1 VLPRVDQEVEIKC
14 ATLTTP
20 ITESAV
26 YRGSKRTCFF
36 ITQMPLNTGNAARRR
51 PVLGVS
57 WSNQLRSVTMKKRIA
72 LVLGSGGA
80 RGYAHI
86 GVIEE
91 LERRGYD
98 IACIAGCSMGAV
110 VGGIYAAGKLR
121 QYREWI
127 ESLDYLDV
135 LRLVDVSFRLGAIRG
150 EKVFGQIR
158 EIVGEINI
166 EDLRIPYTAVATDLT
181 NQQEIWFQEG
191 CLHQAMRASAAIPS
205 LFTPVI
211 QGDRVLVDGG
221 LLNPLPIV
229 PVVSS
234 HCDLIVAVNLN
245 STTQGHYQLPVI
257 ERPPAVKRRFDHMIS
272 SLGSRLPFR
281 RKLDANGGDV
291 LRLPQNSL
299 KASAAPIENPWLTSE
314 PADPQGQ
321 QSAASP
327 QGERA
332 PKSATGSIIVDN
344 VGPASL
350 LDLIN
355 QSFEVMQTSL
365 AQYKIAGYPPDIL
378 INVPKRVCRF
388 FEFYKAPE
396 LIALGR
402 EIASDTLDR
411 YEADHRSGN

>member
-1 VLPRVDQEVEIKC
+1 MTKRV
-14 ATLTTP
+14 
-20 ITESAV
+20 
-26 YRGSKRTCFF
+26 
-36 ITQMPLNTGNAARRR
+36 
-51 PVLGVS
+51 
-57 WSNQLRSVTMKKRIA
+57 A

-91 LERRGYD
+91 LEARGYD

-110 VGGIYAAGKLR
+110 VGGIYAAGKLKE
-121 QYREWI
+121 YRDWTQ
-127 ESLDYLDV
+127 SLDYLDV
-135 LRLVDVSFRLGAIRG
+135 LRLLDVSFRLGAIRG
-150 EKVFGQIR
+150 EKVFGRIR

-166 EDLRIPYTAVATDLT
+166 EELNIPFTAVATDLT

-211 QGDRVLVDGG
+211 QGKRMLVDGG

-234 HCDLIVAVNLN
+234 HCDLIIAVNLN
-245 STTQGHYQLPVI
+245 STNQQHYQLPVI
-257 ERPPAVKRRFDHMIS
+257 DRPPALKGRFDLLMA
-272 SLGSRLPFR
+272 SLGSRLPSFR
-281 RKLDANGGDV
+281 RKNGEDDE
-291 LRLPQNSL
+291 LLLLEDQ
-299 KASAAPIENPWLTSE
+299 AIESHTVQHNPWLE
-314 PADPQGQ
+314 HAHADSQ
-321 QSAASP
+321 QSPAAPEPESS
-327 QGERA
+327 GA
-332 PKSATGSIIVDN
+332 PKSASGSRVADMS
-344 VGPASL
+344 GPASL
-350 LDLIN
+350 LELIN

-396 LIALGR
+396 LIMLGR
-402 EIASDTLDR
+402 QIARDTLDK
-411 YEADHRSGN
+411 YEREQ

>member
-1 VLPRVDQEVEIKC
+1 M
-14 ATLTTP
+14 A
-20 ITESAV
+20 
-26 YRGSKRTCFF
+26 G
-36 ITQMPLNTGNAARRR
+36 
-51 PVLGVS
+51 
-57 WSNQLRSVTMKKRIA
+57 KRIA

-91 LERRGYD
+91 LERRGYE
-98 IACIAGCSMGAV
+98 ISCIAGCSMGAV
-110 VGGIYAAGKLR
+110 VGGIYAAGKLSE
-121 QYREWI
+121 YRNWI

-150 EKVFGQIR
+150 EKVFGKIR
-158 EIVGEINI
+158 EIVGEIDI
-166 EDLRIPYTAVATDLT
+166 EQLPIPYTAVATDLT

-191 CLHQAMRASAAIPS
+191 NLHQAMRASAAIPS

-211 QGDRVLVDGG
+211 QGSRTLVDGG

-245 STTQGHYQLPVI
+245 ATNHRQYPLPVI
-257 ERPPAVKRRFDHMIS
+257 ERPAAVKKRFDALIN
-272 SLGSRLPFR
+272 SLGSHLPFR
-281 RKLDANGGDV
+281 RRLEMGG
-291 LRLPQNSL
+291 LRDDSL
-299 KASAAPIENPWLTSE
+299 KSLSALSHLPLSAEES
-314 PADPQGQ
+314 ADPQSQ
-321 QSAASP
+321 QPAAAPQSA
-327 QGERA
+327 GA
-332 PKSATGSIIVDN
+332 PKSASGSVIVDT

-350 LDLIN
+350 LDLVN

-378 INVPKRVCRF
+378 INVPKRACRF

-402 EIASDTLDR
+402 LVARDTLDV
-411 YEADHRSGN
+411 YERNQG

>member
-1 VLPRVDQEVEIKC
+1 M
-14 ATLTTP
+14 
-20 ITESAV
+20 
-26 YRGSKRTCFF
+26 SKR
-36 ITQMPLNTGNAARRR
+36 
-51 PVLGVS
+51 V
-57 WSNQLRSVTMKKRIA
+57 A

-91 LERRGYD
+91 VERRGYE

-110 VGGIYAAGKLR
+110 IGGIYAAGKLDE
-121 QYREWI
+121 YKHWI

-150 EKVFGQIR
+150 DKVFGQIR
-158 EIVGEINI
+158 KIVGEMNI
-166 EDLRIPYTAVATDLT
+166 EQLRIPYTAVAADLT

-205 LFTPVI
+205 LFTPVM
-211 QGDRVLVDGG
+211 QGNRMLVDGG
-221 LLNPLPIV
+221 ILNPLPIV

-234 HCDLIVAVNLN
+234 HCDLIIAVNLN
-245 STTQGHYQLPVI
+245 ATNQNHYQLPVI
-257 ERPPAVKRRFDHMIS
+257 ERPAAFKMRFDAVIS

-281 RKLDANGGDV
+281 RKPAEQLI
-291 LRLPQNSL
+291 R
-299 KASAAPIENPWLTSE
+299 IEQEIVTEANPWLSE
-314 PADPQGQ
+314 PADPESQ
-321 QSAASP
+321 QSAAAP
-327 QGERA
+327 QSEGA
-332 PKSATGSIIVDN
+332 PKSATGSFIIDN

-365 AQYKIAGYPPDIL
+365 AQYKIAGYPPDVL

-402 EIASDTLDR
+402 EIARDTLDN
-411 YEADHRSGN
+411 YETQKR

>member
-1 VLPRVDQEVEIKC
+1 
-14 ATLTTP
+14 
-20 ITESAV
+20 
-26 YRGSKRTCFF
+26 
-36 ITQMPLNTGNAARRR
+36 
-51 PVLGVS
+51 
-57 WSNQLRSVTMKKRIA
+57 MKKRIA

-91 LERRGYD
+91 LESRGYD

-110 VGGIYAAGKLR
+110 VGGIYAAGKLD
-121 QYREWI
+121 QYRDWI
-127 ESLDYLDV
+127 QSLDYLDV

-158 EIVGEINI
+158 NIVGEINI

-181 NQQEIWFQEG
+181 HQQEIWFQEG

-205 LFTPVI
+205 LFTPVM
-211 QGDRVLVDGG
+211 QGNRMLVDGS

-234 HCDLIVAVNLN
+234 HCDLIIAVNLN
-245 STTQGHYQLPVI
+245 STQQSNYQLPVI
-257 ERPPAVKRRFDHMIS
+257 QRPAAFKGRFDNLMS
-272 SLGSRLPFR
+272 SLGSRMPFR
-281 RKLDANGGDV
+281 NRHAEQLLN
-291 LRLPQNSL
+291 LEQEML
-299 KASAAPIENPWLTSE
+299 APLAEPLSNPWLDSTQ
-314 PADPQGQ
+314 PARPATEEG
-321 QSAASP
+321 S
-327 QGERA
+327 
-332 PKSATGSIIVDN
+332 PKSATGSVIIDN

-388 FEFYKAPE
+388 FEFYKAAE
-396 LIALGR
+396 LIELGR
-402 EIASDTLDR
+402 VIAKDTLDR
-411 YEADHRSGN
+411 YEKDAGSSNR

>member
-1 VLPRVDQEVEIKC
+1 MGKRV
-14 ATLTTP
+14 
-20 ITESAV
+20 
-26 YRGSKRTCFF
+26 
-36 ITQMPLNTGNAARRR
+36 
-51 PVLGVS
+51 
-57 WSNQLRSVTMKKRIA
+57 A

-91 LERRGYD
+91 IERRGYD
-98 IACIAGCSMGAV
+98 IACVAGCSMGAV
-110 VGGIYAAGKLR
+110 IGGIYAAGKLKD
-121 QYREWI
+121 YRNWI

-150 EKVFGQIR
+150 DKVFGQIR
-158 EIVGEINI
+158 KIVGEINI
-166 EDLRIPYTAVATDLT
+166 EQLRIPYTAVAADLT

-205 LFTPVI
+205 LFTPVV
-211 QGDRVLVDGG
+211 QGNRMLVDGG
-221 LLNPLPIV
+221 ILNPLPIV

-234 HCDLIVAVNLN
+234 HCDLIIAVNLN
-245 STTQGHYQLPVI
+245 STNQKHYQLPVI
-257 ERPPAVKRRFDHMIS
+257 ERPAAFKMRFDALLS

-281 RKLDANGGDV
+281 RKPAEELM
-291 LRLPQNSL
+291 R
-299 KASAAPIENPWLTSE
+299 IEQEIVTPPNPWL
-314 PADPQGQ
+314 AD
-321 QSAASP
+321 AASP
-327 QGERA
+327 EAQQPAAAPEGEGA
-332 PKSATGSIIVDN
+332 PKSATGSFIIDN

-365 AQYKIAGYPPDIL
+365 AQYKIAGYPPDVL

-402 EIASDTLDR
+402 EIARDTLDN
-411 YEADHRSGN
+411 YEGEKR

>member
-1 VLPRVDQEVEIKC
+1 
-14 ATLTTP
+14 
-20 ITESAV
+20 
-26 YRGSKRTCFF
+26 
-36 ITQMPLNTGNAARRR
+36 
-51 PVLGVS
+51 
-57 WSNQLRSVTMKKRIA
+57 MKKRIA

-86 GVIEE
+86 GVIQE
-91 LERRGYD
+91 LERRGYE

-110 VGGIYAAGKLR
+110 VGGIYAAGKLDR
-121 QYREWI
+121 YSEWI

-158 EIVGEINI
+158 DIVGEINI

-205 LFTPVI
+205 LFTPVM
-211 QGDRVLVDGG
+211 QGGRMLVDGG

-245 STTQGHYQLPVI
+245 STHQQHYQLPII
-257 ERPPAVKRRFDHMIS
+257 ERPPAVKKRFDLLIN

-281 RKLDANGGDV
+281 RKLETTGVAS
-291 LRLPQNSL
+291 LTAETNSL
-299 KASAAPIENPWLTSE
+299 KSAAARVPDPWLGEVS
-314 PADPQGQ
+314 ADPQGQ
-321 QSAASP
+321 QPSAAP
-327 QGERA
+327 QAEGA
-332 PKSATGSIIVDN
+332 PKSASGSVIVDN

-388 FEFYKAPE
+388 FEFYKAQE

-402 EIASDTLDR
+402 EIARDTLDR
-411 YEADHRSGN
+411 YESQR

>member
-1 VLPRVDQEVEIKC
+1 
-14 ATLTTP
+14 
-20 ITESAV
+20 
-26 YRGSKRTCFF
+26 
-36 ITQMPLNTGNAARRR
+36 
-51 PVLGVS
+51 
-57 WSNQLRSVTMKKRIA
+57 MKKRVA

-91 LERRGYD
+91 IERRGYE
-98 IACIAGCSMGAV
+98 ISCIAGCSMGAV
-110 VGGIYAAGKLR
+110 VGGIYAAGKLGE
-121 QYREWI
+121 YRRWI

-158 EIVGEINI
+158 KIVGEINI

-205 LFTPVI
+205 LFTPVM
-211 QGDRVLVDGG
+211 QGNRMLVDGG

-234 HCDLIVAVNLN
+234 HCDLIIAVNLN
-245 STTQGHYQLPVI
+245 STNQKHYQLPVI
-257 ERPPAVKRRFDHMIS
+257 ERPAAFRMRFDALLN
-272 SLGSRLPFR
+272 SLGSHLPFR
-281 RKLDANGGDV
+281 RKQAEKL
-291 LRLPQNSL
+291 LRLEQEALQP
-299 KASAAPIENPWLTSE
+299 AAAILPNPWL
-314 PADPQGQ
+314 AD
-321 QSAASP
+321 AASP
-327 QGERA
+327 SAQQPAAAPQDEAA
-332 PKSATGSIIVDN
+332 PKSATGSVIIDN

-402 EIASDTLDR
+402 EIARDTLDN
-411 YEADHRSGN
+411 YESENR

>member
-1 VLPRVDQEVEIKC
+1 
-14 ATLTTP
+14 
-20 ITESAV
+20 
-26 YRGSKRTCFF
+26 
-36 ITQMPLNTGNAARRR
+36 
-51 PVLGVS
+51 
-57 WSNQLRSVTMKKRIA
+57 MKKRIA

-91 LERRGYD
+91 LESRGYN

-110 VGGIYAAGKLR
+110 VGGIYAAGKLDV
-121 QYREWI
+121 YRDWI
-127 ESLDYLDV
+127 QSLDYLDV

-158 EIVGEINI
+158 NIVGEINI

-181 NQQEIWFQEG
+181 HQQEIWFQEG

-205 LFTPVI
+205 LFTPVM
-211 QGDRVLVDGG
+211 QGNRMLVDGS

-234 HCDLIVAVNLN
+234 HCDLIIAVNLN
-245 STTQGHYQLPVI
+245 STHQNGYQLPVI
-257 ERPPAVKRRFDHMIS
+257 QRAPAFKSRFDNLMN
-272 SLGSRLPFR
+272 SLGSHIPFR
-281 RKLDANGGDV
+281 NKHANDLLELEQALLTPALDTAPNPWIESSRPDSQQ
-291 LRLPQNSL
+291 P
-299 KASAAPIENPWLTSE
+299 AAAPTQE
-314 PADPQGQ
+314 G
-321 QSAASP
+321 
-327 QGERA
+327 A
-332 PKSATGSIIVDN
+332 PKSASGSFIIDN

-411 YEADHRSGN
+411 YESETP

>member
-1 VLPRVDQEVEIKC
+1 
-14 ATLTTP
+14 
-20 ITESAV
+20 
-26 YRGSKRTCFF
+26 
-36 ITQMPLNTGNAARRR
+36 
-51 PVLGVS
+51 
-57 WSNQLRSVTMKKRIA
+57 MKKRVA

-91 LERRGYD
+91 IEKRGYE

-110 VGGIYAAGKLR
+110 VGGIYAAGKL
-121 QYREWI
+121 QDYRNWI

-158 EIVGEINI
+158 KIVGEINI

-205 LFTPVI
+205 LFTPVM
-211 QGDRVLVDGG
+211 QGNRMLVDGG

-234 HCDLIVAVNLN
+234 HCDLIIAVNLN
-245 STTQGHYQLPVI
+245 ATNQKHYSLPVI
-257 ERPPAVKRRFDHMIS
+257 QRPPAFKSRFDNLVR
-272 SLGSRLPFR
+272 SLGSHLPFR
-281 RKLDANGGDV
+281 RKQAEQLLLLEQEA
-291 LRLPQNSL
+291 LQ
-299 KASAAPIENPWLTSE
+299 AQAADINPWLEGAE
-314 PADPQGQ
+314 PEAQ
-321 QSAASP
+321 QPAAAP
-327 QGERA
+327 ETAGA
-332 PKSATGSIIVDN
+332 PKSATGSFIIDN

-365 AQYKIAGYPPDIL
+365 AQYKIAGYPPDVL

-411 YEADHRSGN
+411 YESEQS

>member
-1 VLPRVDQEVEIKC
+1 M
-14 ATLTTP
+14 
-20 ITESAV
+20 
-26 YRGSKRTCFF
+26 SKR
-36 ITQMPLNTGNAARRR
+36 
-51 PVLGVS
+51 V
-57 WSNQLRSVTMKKRIA
+57 A

-91 LERRGYD
+91 IERRGYE
-98 IACIAGCSMGAV
+98 IACVAGCSMGAV
-110 VGGIYAAGKLR
+110 IGGIYAAGKLDD
-121 QYREWI
+121 YRNWI

-150 EKVFGQIR
+150 DKVFGQIR
-158 EIVGEINI
+158 KIVGEINI
-166 EDLRIPYTAVATDLT
+166 EQLRIPYTAVATDLT

-205 LFTPVI
+205 LFTPVM
-211 QGDRVLVDGG
+211 QGNRMLVDGG
-221 LLNPLPIV
+221 ILNPLPIV

-234 HCDLIVAVNLN
+234 HCDLIIAVNLN
-245 STTQGHYQLPVI
+245 ATNQKQYQLPVI
-257 ERPPAVKRRFDHMIS
+257 ERPAAFKMRFDALLS

-281 RKLDANGGDV
+281 RKPAEELIRIEKEIVAEG
-291 LRLPQNSL
+291 L
-299 KASAAPIENPWLTSE
+299 APPSPWLTDS
-314 PADPQGQ
+314 ADPENQ
-321 QSAASP
+321 QPAAAP
-327 QGERA
+327 EREGA
-332 PKSATGSIIVDN
+332 PKSATGSFIIDN

-365 AQYKIAGYPPDIL
+365 AQYKIAGYPPDVL

-402 EIASDTLDR
+402 EIARDTLDS
-411 YEADHRSGN
+411 YEGVKR